1 MQGENKLS
9 SITSIIDIFL
19 HLDVH
24 LTQYM
29 NEYGLFIYLI
39 LFVIIFCETGLV
51 VMPFLPGDSLIFATG
66 ALAAAGSIKLAPI
79 YLIFCIAAIA
89 GDTVNYSI
97 GHFLRD
103 KVAGRENIRFIKRE
117 YLDRTSEYFDKHG
130 SSTIIIARFIPIIR
144 TFAPFVAGVGTMP
157 YRKFISFNAVGG
169 ILWVSIALFSG
180 YFFGNI
186 PVVKDNFSIVI
197 LGIVFVSLLPVLF
210 TFIKNKI
217 GAKKK

>member
-1 MQGENKLS
+1 
-9 SITSIIDIFL
+9 
-19 HLDVH
+19 
-24 LTQYM
+24 M
-29 NEYGLFIYLI
+29 NDYGIFIYLI

-51 VMPFLPGDSLIFATG
+51 FLPFLPGDSLIFATG

-79 YLIFCIAAIA
+79 YLIFCIAAIV

-117 YLDRTSEYFDKHG
+117 YLDRTSNYFDKHG

-157 YRKFISFNAVGG
+157 YRKFISFNAIGG
-169 ILWVSIALFSG
+169 ILWVSVALFAG
-180 YFFGNI
+180 FFFGNI
-186 PVVKDNFSIVI
+186 PVVKDHFSAVI
-197 LGIVFVSLLPVLF
+197 LGIVVVSLLPVAF
-210 TFIKNKI
+210 TFIKNKMA
-217 GAKKK
+217 AKRV